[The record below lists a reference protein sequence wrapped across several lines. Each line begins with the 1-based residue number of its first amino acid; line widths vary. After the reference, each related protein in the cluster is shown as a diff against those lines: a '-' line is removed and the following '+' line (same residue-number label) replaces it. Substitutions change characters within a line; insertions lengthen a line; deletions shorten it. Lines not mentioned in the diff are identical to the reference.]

1 MSLAPSGVV
10 TVNARSHGQATVGSC
25 FATLHRKKKQ
35 VYNASLGRRLPDT
48 VDLSEGLVVD
58 DTYHTLK
65 PIVGLIA
72 SSVGPNEGRHGLRPS
87 VALHIGGAKTC
98 PRQLVSK
105 PVFPGRPVMMNV
117 AERTKRKRDDKK
129 LYASITGSREKDL
142 KVDRQIIFASCI
154 SGGAG
159 DNSIDVVLGGSY
171 NAYVRG
177 HDEYHKDNFK

>member
-1 MSLAPSGVV
+1 
-10 TVNARSHGQATVGSC
+10 
-25 FATLHRKKKQ
+25 
-35 VYNASLGRRLPDT
+35 
-48 VDLSEGLVVD
+48 
-58 DTYHTLK
+58 
-65 PIVGLIA
+65 
-72 SSVGPNEGRHGLRPS
+72 
-87 VALHIGGAKTC
+87 
-98 PRQLVSK
+98 
-105 PVFPGRPVMMNV
+105 MMNV

-177 HDEYHKDNFK
+177 HYEYHKDNFN